1 MLRSLIFI
9 GLGSFAGGIL
19 RYLTQQYLQKH
30 FPSSF
35 PLGTLAVN
43 IIGCFVI
50 GVVYGLSTKG
60 NIISPEVRIFLVTGL
75 CGGYTT
81 FSSFAYENISL
92 LQDGEFFY
100 VSLYILLSVFLGF
113 AATWLGILLIKII

>member
-19 RYLTQQYLQKH
+19 RYLTQQYMQKY
-30 FPSSF
+30 FPSSI
-35 PLGTLAVN
+35 PLGTLTVN

-50 GVVYGLSTKG
+50 GIVYGLSTKG

-100 VSLYILLSVFLGF
+100 VSLYIFLSLFLGF
-113 AATWLGILLIKII
+113 AATFLGILFIKII

>member
-1 MLRSLIFI
+1 MLRSLLFI

-19 RYLTQQYLQKH
+19 RYLSQQFIQKH

-35 PLGTLAVN
+35 PLGTLTVN

-50 GVVYGLSTKG
+50 GVVYGLSAKG
-60 NIISPEVRIFLVTGL
+60 NIMPPEVRIFLVTGL

-113 AATWLGILLIKII
+113 AATWVGILIIKII